1 MHNYQSVSLRYV
13 KNIRVFL
20 SLLCILQCLCT
31 SFRNVVLLQAAT
43 PDCQHLEQSDE
54 DMDNKRQEERRYGRR
69 YRICISASFVIILLL
84 FVLLYFKLGLLGLGG
99 GEPDL
104 CVEKNRYGCV
114 YGDYRRSA
122 PDESLISTAKAT
134 GYSARF
140 GAGD

>member
-1 MHNYQSVSLRYV
+1 
-13 KNIRVFL
+13 
-20 SLLCILQCLCT
+20 
-31 SFRNVVLLQAAT
+31 
-43 PDCQHLEQSDE
+43 
-54 DMDNKRQEERRYGRR
+54 MDNKRQGERSRHGRR
-69 YRICISASFVIILLL
+69 YRIYISASIVIILLL
-84 FVLLYFKLGLLGLGG
+84 FVLLYFKLRLGLGG